1 MRRVPPQRANTERAE
16 SLAAKR
22 CGEDKPERK
31 MSLSFV
37 DELQAQVE
45 KLENEILKAEAW
57 RICFEWPKG
66 SPGPVARVRI
76 TANPANS
83 D

>member
-1 MRRVPPQRANTERAE
+1 
-16 SLAAKR
+16 
-22 CGEDKPERK
+22 

-66 SPGPVARVRI
+66 SPGPVAGVRI

>member
-1 MRRVPPQRANTERAE
+1 MRRVP
-16 SLAAKR
+16 
-22 CGEDKPERK
+22 KPERK

-37 DELQAQVE
+37 DELQAQLE
-45 KLENEILKAEAW
+45 KLENEILKAKAW

-66 SPGPVARVRI
+66 SPGPVAGVRI

>member
-1 MRRVPPQRANTERAE
+1 
-16 SLAAKR
+16 
-22 CGEDKPERK
+22 

-45 KLENEILKAEAW
+45 KLENEILKAE
-57 RICFEWPKG
+57 G

>member
-1 MRRVPPQRANTERAE
+1 
-16 SLAAKR
+16 
-22 CGEDKPERK
+22 